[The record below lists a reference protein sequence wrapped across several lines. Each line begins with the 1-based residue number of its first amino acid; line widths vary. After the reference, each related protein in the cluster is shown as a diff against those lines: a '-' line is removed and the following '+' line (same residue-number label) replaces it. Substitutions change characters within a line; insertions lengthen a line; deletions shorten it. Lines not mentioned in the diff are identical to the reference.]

1 MTLSTESP
9 LTLRRADGMLEIALT
24 RGDKAN
30 ALTAGMMEGIAQA
43 VAGAHA
49 DEIVLLSSASPTL
62 FCAGADIR
70 EFVGGRL
77 PQQEEALLAMIRAMA
92 HSQAPIVAIARGRA
106 SGAGALLL
114 CLADV
119 VIAAEDLQVACPEFV
134 FGMYPIIVE
143 AVLQSRLSPAIA
155 AQMCLGAGVLTATQA
170 RAAGIATELLPTAD
184 FVDAGRARVGYYVE
198 RRAGLAAMRRARRV
212 GLATRTMCE
221 QLEAVAPL
229 MMENFHASGV
239 RERIARYLEGLARRS

>member
-9 LTLRRADGMLEIALT
+9 LTIRRVDGLLEIALT
-24 RGDKAN
+24 RSDKAN
-30 ALTAGMMEGIAQA
+30 ALTADMMEGIAQA
-43 VAGAHA
+43 VTDAHA
-49 DEIVLLSSASPTL
+49 DEIVLLSSASPRL

-77 PQQEEALLAMIRAMA
+77 PQQEQALLAMIKAMA

-106 SGAGALLL
+106 SGAGAVLL
-114 CLADV
+114 CLADI
-119 VIAAEDLQVACPEFV
+119 VISAEDLQMACPEFV

-155 AQMCLGAGVLTATQA
+155 AQMCVGAGVLAA
-170 RAAGIATELLPTAD
+170 SRAQEAGIVTEVLPTAD
-184 FVDAGRARVGYYVE
+184 FADAARARVGYYVE
-198 RRAGLAAMRRARRV
+198 RRPGLVAMRRSRNI
-212 GLATRTMCE
+212 GHATHVMCE

-229 MMENFHASGV
+229 MMENFHAPGV
-239 RERIARYLEGLARRS
+239 RERIGRYLDGLARR

>member
-9 LTLRRADGMLEIALT
+9 LALRRADGLLEIALT
-24 RGDKAN
+24 RSDKAN
-30 ALTAGMMEGIAQA
+30 ALTADMMDGIAQA
-43 VAGAHA
+43 VAGVHA

-77 PQQEEALLAMIRAMA
+77 PEQEQGLLTMIGAMA
-92 HSQAPIVAIARGRA
+92 RSRAPVVAIARGRA

-119 VIAAEDLQVACPEFV
+119 VIAAEDLHMSCPEFV

-155 AQMCLGAGVLTATQA
+155 AQMCVGAGVLTATRA
-170 RAAGIATELLPTAD
+170 RDVGIVTEVLPAEGFADAA
-184 FVDAGRARVGYYVE
+184 RARVGYYAE
-198 RRAGLAAMRRARRV
+198 RRPGLAAMRQARNIGQV
-212 GLATRTMCE
+212 TRTLCE
-221 QLEAVAPL
+221 QLEVVAPL
-229 MMENFHASGV
+229 MMENFDAPGV
-239 RERIARYLEGLARRS
+239 RERISRYLDGLARR